1 MLENENSVCIT
12 LLIEVIEV
20 TKLPAKTNIERKN
33 LFWVTVQR
41 ITVHHGGKDREAD
54 SI

>member
-12 LLIEVIEV
+12 LLIEV
-20 TKLPAKTNIERKN
+20 TKLLAKTNIERKN

-54 SI
+54 ST